1 MVQRLWY
8 YFLRTYVWLGLHF
21 YFRKIIMRGRENI
34 PSGPVIFASN
44 HQNAFLDAF
53 MIVCFNS
60 HFTYSLTRA
69 DIFKKPLMEW
79 LLTTLNM
86 LPIYRIRDGWQS
98 LSENQKT
105 FDICEKLFLKNGA
118 IVIFPEGNH
127 GGQRRL
133 RPLSKGFTRLAF
145 ETLQKHADVK
155 ISIVPVGIN
164 YSDPQAFR
172 SSVSVYF
179 GKAISANE
187 YFREPLQQ
195 HANQL
200 RNDLATSLKQLI
212 THVEDAGRYD
222 EVIQKLER
230 THPNYLDPDDTNKRI
245 SSILNNEVIP
255 IVQTKREKFNWP
267 LTPLYYLASIINF
280 VPLSLWGSVRK
291 KIKDHVFIASIK
303 LTIGI
308 FMFPFYYLLIGWVFY
323 LLFGSLIAITW
334 WVVSFPSTLFL
345 KKV

>member
-1 MVQRLWY
+1 
-8 YFLRTYVWLGLHF
+8 
-21 YFRKIIMRGRENI
+21 
-34 PSGPVIFASN
+34 
-44 HQNAFLDAF
+44 
-53 MIVCFNS
+53 
-60 HFTYSLTRA
+60 
-69 DIFKKPLMEW
+69 
-79 LLTTLNM
+79 M

-98 LSENQKT
+98 LSENKKT
-105 FDICEKLFLKNGA
+105 FDTCEKLFLKNGA

-145 ETLQKHADVK
+145 ETLQKHPDVK
-155 ISIVPVGIN
+155 ISVIPVGIN

-195 HANQL
+195 YANQL

-230 THPNYLDPDDTNKRI
+230 TRPNYLDPDETNKSI
-245 SSILNNEVIP
+245 SKILNNEAIPVIP
-255 IVQTKREKFNWP
+255 AKKEKSDW
-267 LTPLYYLASIINF
+267 LLSTLHYLALMINYI
-280 VPLSLWGSVRK
+280 PLSLWGKVRK
-291 KIKDHVFIASIK
+291 KIKDPVFVAS
-303 LTIGI
+303 LRLVIGV
-308 FMFPFYYLLIGWVFY
+308 FMFPFYYLLIGWLFY
-323 LLFGSLIAITW
+323 SLFGSVTALIWWLAAI
-334 WVVSFPSTLFL
+334 SSTLFL
-345 KKV
+345 KKS